1 MRLIAAAACFAALLG
16 SAPAWAQ
23 TSPPPP
29 PAPPAHAPR
38 VAPVAPSGLSWA
50 RYPNASEVVL
60 RNVAAYVR
68 VRPEDRSDVAIAI
81 VNHGSLAAPTIR
93 RSGRRL
99 IVDGRQ
105 RGQIRGCTVSGA
117 AAFEVDLARAG
128 RVAGARLPI
137 IELRVPERAF
147 VSVTGAARV
156 HVGRAESAKIGL
168 DGCGDVDIEQ
178 VEDEAEISV
187 SHDAVMRIYDVGDLV
202 AIIAGEGSITAG
214 IVRDALTV
222 SIAGPGRF
230 NAARADG
237 PTSFVIQGP
246 GEATVRDGDA
256 EELSVV
262 INGPGR
268 VTHNG
273 TAESLDVVIVGG
285 GAVRVQD
292 VEGAISRRIIGGGD
306 VFIGR

>member
-1 MRLIAAAACFAALLG
+1 MRLIAVAVCFALVG
-16 SAPAWAQ
+16 SASAWAQ
-23 TSPPPP
+23 TPPHAPPTP
-29 PAPPAHAPR
+29 PAATQR
-38 VAPVAPSGLSWA
+38 VAPVAPSGLSWS

-81 VNHGSLAAPTIR
+81 VNHGPLAAPTIR
-93 RSGRRL
+93 RSGQRL

-128 RVAGARLPI
+128 RLAGARLPI
-137 IELRVPERAF
+137 IELRVPQRAF
-147 VSVTGAARV
+147 VNVTGAARV
-156 HVGRAESAKIGL
+156 HVTSAESAKIGL
-168 DGCGDVDIEQ
+168 DGCGDVDIEH
-178 VEDEAEISV
+178 VEDEAEVSV
-187 SHDAVMRIYDVGDLV
+187 SHDATLRIHEAGDLV
-202 AIIAGEGSITAG
+202 AVVAGGGAIGAG
-214 IVRDALTV
+214 IVRDSLTV

-230 NAARADG
+230 SAARADG

-246 GEATVRDGDA
+246 GEATVRDGVA

-262 INGPGR
+262 INGSGK
-268 VTHNG
+268 VIHSG
-273 TAESLDVVIVGG
+273 SADSLDVFIVGG
-285 GAVRVQD
+285 GEVRVRD
-292 VEGAISRRIIGGGD
+292 VEGEISRRVIGGGQ

>member
-1 MRLIAAAACFAALLG
+1 M
-16 SAPAWAQ
+16 
-23 TSPPPP
+23 
-29 PAPPAHAPR
+29 
-38 VAPVAPSGLSWA
+38 SWS

-81 VNHGSLAAPTIR
+81 VNHGPLAAPTIR
-93 RSGRRL
+93 RSGPRL

-117 AAFEVDLARAG
+117 AAFEVELARAG
-128 RVAGARLPI
+128 RLSGARLPI

-147 VSVTGAARV
+147 VNVTGAARV
-156 HVGRAESAKIGL
+156 HVGSAESAKIGL
-168 DGCGDVDIEQ
+168 DGCGDVDIER
-178 VEDEAEISV
+178 VEGDAEISV
-187 SHDAVMRIYDVGDLV
+187 SHDATMRIYDVGDLV
-202 AIIAGEGSITAG
+202 AVVAGEGSIGAG
-214 IVRDALTV
+214 IVRDSLTV

-246 GEATVRDGDA
+246 GEATVRDGEA

-262 INGPGR
+262 INGPGK

-273 TAESLDVVIVGG
+273 TAESLDVFIVGG
-285 GAVRVQD
+285 GEVRVRD
-292 VEGAISRRIIGGGD
+292 VEGQISRRVIGGGE
-306 VFIGR
+306 VYIGR